1 MNLTLRLFFDV
12 MDTGKTILAFLAGA
26 AAGAV
31 AALLL
36 APDSGERTRDRIRSK
51 AADAT
56 GAAKEKILEGLDV
69 LEAALKDE

>member
-1 MNLTLRLFFDV
+1 MTLRPFFDV

-56 GAAKEKILEGLDV
+56 GAVKEKILEGLDV
-69 LEAALKDE
+69 LEAALQDE